1 MAQALASI
9 CSTSTPGAMRS
20 RSGMLVALER
30 RMSSRLI
37 TKTAAAV
44 RARLCSLFETDV
56 TLTFIRSSM
65 SSLLRSMGAGSWAAP
80 VDRNKERTQLRWAT
94 WRKRMEV
101 AVWSI
106 TLYIS
111 ADRTSLNTPAGEPGT
126 DGAASEFPA
135 KAAGNSWQ
143 SRQSPGGVSRRG
155 CDAAGIICLY
165 RDWRSH
171 GGRTQS
177 A

>member
-20 RSGMLVALER
+20 RSGMLVAPER

-44 RARLCSLFETDV
+44 RERLFSLFETDV

-65 SSLLRSMGAGSWAAP
+65 SSLLRSMGTGSWAAP
-80 VDRNKERTQLRWAT
+80 ADRYQARAQIRWAP
-94 WRKRMEV
+94 WRKRVEV

-111 ADRTSLNTPAGEPGT
+111 ADRAGLITAHSIPWANRVQPTNSKG
-126 DGAASEFPA
+126 
-135 KAAGNSWQ
+135 GNWWQ
-143 SRQSPGGVSRRG
+143 SPFCG
-155 CDAAGIICLY
+155 DAGIICLY